1 MVIGKESPLW
11 VTVPINFGGRL
22 ADLTDWSA
30 QGSSAV
36 PVPSLNIY
44 SVGAA
49 ATLGAMGLGWY
60 MWSQRP
66 ITGKI
71 VPLVDPNMQTRQ
83 LPDGS
88 RVCKY
93 LKSDALMRCRYADAT
108 TLFEAV
114 RRGARVSKNG
124 PMLGYRVKQED
135 GSEPYVWMHYNEV
148 IDRSVNMGR
157 ALRQLGQSAGQGT
170 FIGVYSR
177 NRPEWI
183 ITEHATYAFNNVLV
197 PLYETLGAD
206 ACVFIINQANIEV
219 VFCDSVEKAKG
230 LLEKKSECGCLQT
243 IVLMGCEPTEE
254 LKSKAEEEQV
264 NVYTFAEVE
273 QMGSVADVAELEPMP
288 PKPEDLS
295 TICYT
300 SGTTGT
306 PKGVMLTHGNVIAD
320 CTTLDYFKNTKLT
333 SQDVMMSFLPLAHM
347 FERVV
352 QAAFYTE
359 GGSVG
364 FFRGDIRGLAD
375 DIKTLS
381 PTVLPVVPRVLNRLY
396 DKVLSEVNKS
406 QIKKMVFDAAVAFK
420 SRELSNWIVRNNS
433 FVDQLVFKKVRE
445 GLGGRV
451 KLMITGS
458 APLSESV
465 LTFIRCATGACVI
478 EGYGQ
483 TECVAAA
490 TVTIEGDFIPGHV
503 GVPSPCNAIKLVDV
517 PELGYF
523 SKNQAGEVCIKGTN
537 VFKGYYKMEE
547 QTRETLDT
555 DGWLHT
561 GDIGRWT
568 ERGTLKIVDR
578 KKHIF
583 KLSQGEYV
591 APEKIENVYM
601 RSNYVAQCFV
611 HGVSLKTCLIAVIV
625 PDPEVVPGAVA
636 AEFEDLAGKSMV
648 EMCADS
654 RVKQWILDD
663 IVAVGKKAGLFSF
676 EQVKDIHLCPELFSV
691 ENDLLTPT
699 LKSKRPKLK
708 EYFESQIDEMYS
720 KLD

>member
-11 VTVPINFGGRL
+11 VTVPINFGG
-22 ADLTDWSA
+22 SA

-148 IDRSVNMGR
+148 IDRSVNLGR
-157 ALRQLGQSAGQGT
+157 ALRQLGQSVGQGT

-206 ACVFIINQANIEV
+206 SCVFIINQANIEV

-273 QMGSVADVAELEPMP
+273 QMGTIEDVATLKPMP
-288 PKPEDLS
+288 PTPEDLS

-333 SQDVMMSFLPLAHM
+333 HQDVMMSFLPLAHM

-375 DIKTLS
+375 DIKTLR

-406 QIKKMVFDAAVAFK
+406 QIKKMVFDAAV
-420 SRELSNWIVRNNS
+420 
-433 FVDQLVFKKVRE
+433 
-445 GLGGRV
+445 
-451 KLMITGS
+451 
-458 APLSESV
+458 
-465 LTFIRCATGACVI
+465 
-478 EGYGQ
+478 
-483 TECVAAA
+483 
-490 TVTIEGDFIPGHV
+490 TIEGDFIPGHV

-523 SKNQAGEVCIKGTN
+523 SRNQAGEVCIKGTN

-636 AEFEDLAGKSMV
+636 AEFEDLAGKSMA

-676 EQVKDIHLCPELFSV
+676 EQVKDIYLCPELFSV

-708 EYFESQIDEMYS
+708 EYFAQQIDEMYS